1 MGYLNLYEMNL
12 CSQCSVDHIIWTLN
26 ILEIYISNRH
36 RCRMEVQCYACVHF
50 EDDNTTQIVN
60 IELVTTFDVDL
71 DSATDGK
78 LGNLPVNWPK
88 L

>member
-1 MGYLNLYEMNL
+1 MRVN
-12 CSQCSVDHIIWTLN
+12 
-26 ILEIYISNRH
+26 
-36 RCRMEVQCYACVHF
+36 F

-60 IELVTTFDVDL
+60 IEEVTTFDVDL